1 VNTVAPTTTHRSG
14 TTAAAAAY
22 VLSWI
27 GGLLLAPAAP
37 GHDAP
42 AAEVAA
48 FYAAHGGAILASA
61 LLVHG
66 TAGVALAALAVGIAR
81 TTGVRGGLHRG
92 VVGTGLAAAALSLL
106 QFALAVLAVT
116 DEHADTTGRTLLV
129 SIDLVDVLKIAL
141 LAAFAAVATTA
152 AGRAG
157 AAPRWLRIT
166 AAALVPLLVVGS
178 AALAGADALLPVL
191 EVSLLVLLG
200 WAAAIGYLVPR
211 HAAVRDRRH
220 PSPVAR

>member
-1 VNTVAPTTTHRSG
+1 VSTTVRSTAHRPD

-27 GGLLLAPAAP
+27 GGLVLAPAAP

-42 AAEVAA
+42 AAEVAD
-48 FYAAHGGAILASA
+48 FYAAHGGAVLSSA

-81 TTGVRGGLHRG
+81 ATGVRAGLQRA
-92 VVGTGLAAAALSLL
+92 VAGTGLAAATLSVL
-106 QFALAVLAVT
+106 QFALAVVAVT
-116 DEHADTTGRTLLV
+116 GEHAGTTARTLLV

-152 AGRAG
+152 ADRAG
-157 AAPRWLRIT
+157 AAPRWLQVT
-166 AAALVPLLVVGS
+166 AAALVPLLLVGS
-178 AALAGADALLPVL
+178 AALAGIDALLPVL
-191 EVSLLVLLG
+191 EVSLLVLLA
-200 WAAAIGYLVPR
+200 WAAAIGRLVSR
-211 HAAVRDRRH
+211 HAARDRRH
-220 PSPVAR
+220 PSPAT